1 MQQVRLVAAAPT
13 LASAS
18 VSLNT
23 SFLYVGQAIGSGF
36 GGLLYAHDLLYGIG
50 YAGTAFVALAL
61 ATVVLT
67 RRLSLAKS

>member
-1 MQQVRLVAAAPT
+1 
-13 LASAS
+13 
-18 VSLNT
+18 
-23 SFLYVGQAIGSGF
+23 VGQAIGSGF